1 MPQSQ
6 RPSDLGVVLD
16 RLADRCDAAVESL
29 LLTVP
34 VAGDRETQLALE
46 GYLDQLMDTLR
57 MLAATGRETRARLVV
72 TALDQSVWPAG
83 PVRLNRRQGSPGRSR

>member
-72 TALDQSVWPAG
+72 TALDQRVWPAG
-83 PVRLNRRQGSPGRSR
+83 PVRLNGRQGSPGRSR